1 MFSNILSIL
10 GLIFCFRPGL
20 ILFFQPGL
28 IFFSDWCGDSPSRA
42 NYSSNSEM
50 IKWMY
55 ITCAHIYEIR
65 TYNKCPY
72 ILCSSMS
79 SHVLAC
85 LYICKVCIWV
95 GAGIALQGLI
105 TQVYHIMNETI
116 HTILNSEA
124 MDILNSGPTGIHHT
138 STHTHA
144 QDFVAIPAQGA
155 GGISP

>member
-1 MFSNILSIL
+1 
-10 GLIFCFRPGL
+10 
-20 ILFFQPGL
+20 
-28 IFFSDWCGDSPSRA
+28 
-42 NYSSNSEM
+42 M

-65 TYNKCPY
+65 KYNKCVC
-72 ILCSSMS
+72 ILCSWMS

-138 STHTHA
+138 STHTRA
-144 QDFVAIPAQGA
+144 RLNRYPRTRC
-155 GGISP
+155 GGIFQRVVRSI